1 MVSEMCEDAPAALKR
16 EIKEAMV
23 EELML
28 QQPPDEIA
36 DDVALFAPEG
46 LGLDSVDA
54 LQLVVALEK
63 RFGLKISDAEAAKG
77 ILRDVNTITAA
88 VQTHQAAG
96 ETAAAG
102 RTAPRHGVH
111 PARGLDEVAGEGL
124 PGL

>member
-1 MVSEMCEDAPAALKR
+1 MSDDSETALKQ

-28 QQPPDEIA
+28 QQPAEEIGDE
-36 DDVALFAPEG
+36 VVLFAPTG

-77 ILRDVNTITAA
+77 ILRDVNTIAAA
-88 VQTHQAAG
+88 VQAHRSAA
-96 ETAAAG
+96 
-102 RTAPRHGVH
+102 
-111 PARGLDEVAGEGL
+111 
-124 PGL
+124 

>member
-1 MVSEMCEDAPAALKR
+1 MDDEVEAALKR

-28 QQPPDEIA
+28 QQTVEEIGDE
-36 DDVALFAPEG
+36 VALFAPTG

-77 ILRDVNTITAA
+77 ILKDVNTITAA
-88 VQTHQAAG
+88 VHAHRAA
-96 ETAAAG
+96 TA
-102 RTAPRHGVH
+102 
-111 PARGLDEVAGEGL
+111 
-124 PGL
+124 